1 MYSYVMVK
9 NKPEIESNLDI
20 ASKKCIEFMRN
31 IWKYAFR
38 ERIQNKLPRLEQIQ
52 QISGSFFNSSIAPNN
67 SRMRVYVTKI
77 MENYSFVY

>member
-1 MYSYVMVK
+1 MYRIYAKYLKVC
-9 NKPEIESNLDI
+9 ISN
-20 ASKKCIEFMRN
+20 
-31 IWKYAFR
+31 

-52 QISGSFFNSSIAPNN
+52 QISGSFFNSSIAPND